1 MTAIEKDPLSIAA
14 WQLKETLAMPRQES
28 ERSWLDALRNTLTK
42 LDGELFR
49 RKAPSEK
56 QLLQPV
62 DSTNRQQS
70 PGLAREV
77 QALRDE
83 LAGLSG
89 KLNALLAETGS
100 ACDRDA
106 VAELHLGAQELLE
119 AISHF
124 QTTENH
130 LVLETALRDTGA
142 GD

>member
-1 MTAIEKDPLSIAA
+1 MTAIEKDPLRVAA

-28 ERSWLDALRNTLTK
+28 DRAWLDALRNMLTK

-49 RKAPSEK
+49 HKAPSEK

-62 DSTNRQQS
+62 DPTNRQQS
-70 PGLAREV
+70 PRLAREV

-83 LAGLSG
+83 LASLSG
-89 KLNALLAETGS
+89 KLNALLAEAGP

-106 VAELHLGAQELLE
+106 IADLHLGAQELLQ
-119 AISHF
+119 AIERL
-124 QTTENH
+124 QATENH
-130 LVLETALRDTGA
+130 LVLETAMRDTGA